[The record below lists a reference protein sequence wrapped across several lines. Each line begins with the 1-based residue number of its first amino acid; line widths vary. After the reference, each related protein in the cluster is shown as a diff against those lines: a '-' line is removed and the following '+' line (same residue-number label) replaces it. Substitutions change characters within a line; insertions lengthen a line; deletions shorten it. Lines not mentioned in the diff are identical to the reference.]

1 MSGVF
6 RPAWSPVYLRRPVL
20 AGTHN
25 PTPILTVGAGSF
37 SVSGQDV
44 GLLNHQTLTAD
55 GSTFVFTG
63 EGAGVYMGQKVAAD
77 LGSFTLTGQ
86 SAGLTEEGSLAADR
100 GSFALTGQTALTAY
114 GRVVSANKG
123 RFFTAGFDVDFIIDR
138 PFTEPGG
145 IVIGLGSKAWGY
157 CAVCGFRY
165 PKKKLF
171 KPVVNGRT
179 QVMLRCRSC
188 TDVDNP
194 QGFPQRFIRGRKE

>member
-1 MSGVF
+1 MAGVF
-6 RPAWSPVYLRRPVL
+6 RPAWSPVYLRRPVI

-25 PTPILTVGAGSF
+25 PAPA
-37 SVSGQDV
+37 
-44 GLLNHQTLTAD
+44 LTAEGAQFAVTTPTTNLLYSRRLD
-55 GSTFVFTG
+55 PEAANFVFTG
-63 EGAGVYMGQKVAAD
+63 QDAGVYIGQRVAAD
-77 LGSFTLTGQ
+77 VGTFALTGQ
-86 SAGLTEEGSLAADR
+86 SAGLTEEGSLAADV